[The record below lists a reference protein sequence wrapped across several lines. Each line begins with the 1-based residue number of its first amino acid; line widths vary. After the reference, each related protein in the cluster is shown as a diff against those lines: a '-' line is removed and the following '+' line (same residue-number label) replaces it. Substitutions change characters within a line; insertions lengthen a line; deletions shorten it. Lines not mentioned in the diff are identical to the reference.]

1 MIRFQENS
9 GGGHSGGGSAVA
21 PTPGRDL
28 PGAHRREVI
37 SGVVIAE
44 LERVLPPT
52 SRRPLSPRSSLVAAG
67 IDAGRLADAIARLE
81 GRYVMR
87 FCEEWLSEVRTCG
100 DLVECVAERMF
111 DAADRA
117 SDSVPAARLA
127 APPVD
132 DGPPPAGSGP
142 AAPSP
147 PAEHEASDPF
157 PEVEALERRLAAL
170 EAAGLA
176 NPFRLANEA
185 VNGRT
190 ARIGGRDVVS
200 FTSFDYLGLAGHP
213 DVIRAAKEAIDRFG
227 TSGSASR
234 MVGGNTTIHEALDE
248 ELAEFLGVERATVF
262 PCGYGTNASVLAHL
276 FGDGD
281 LILYDELAHNSIV
294 QGATAS
300 AAARRSF
307 RHNDHEQLDRLLR
320 DIRGRYRRV
329 VVAIEGVYS
338 MDGDYPDLP
347 GFIEVKRR
355 HDALLYVDEA
365 HSLGTLGRRGRG
377 ICEHFGVDPAAGDLW
392 MGTISKALGS
402 GGGYLAG
409 STRLVRYLGLTTPAF
424 VFSTACSPPNAAAA
438 LEAVRVIGREQWR
451 VAQLRDRAELF
462 LKLAIDAG
470 LDTGPSG
477 DTPVVPVILGSSRRA
492 LAVSQRLLEEGI
504 NARPILYPAVQ
515 ESKARIRF
523 FLTSEHSEEQ
533 IVEAVEAVAE
543 AAAATA

>member
-1 MIRFQENS
+1 MIRIQEMS
-9 GGGHSGGGSAVA
+9 FRGPAVA
-21 PTPGRDL
+21 PAPGREL
-28 PGAHRREVI
+28 PGAHRRDVI
-37 SGVVIAE
+37 ASVVIAE

-67 IDAGRLADAIARLE
+67 IDAARLADAIARLE

-87 FCEEWLSEVRTCG
+87 FHEEWLATVRTCG
-100 DLVECVAERMF
+100 DLVDCVAERMF
-111 DAADRA
+111 DAADRLGE
-117 SDSVPAARLA
+117 SVPAARIA
-127 APPVD
+127 AHPPSD
-132 DGPPPAGSGP
+132 DDAASG
-142 AAPSP
+142 AAEQSATAQACQDA
-147 PAEHEASDPF
+147 AELF
-157 PEVEALERRLAAL
+157 PEVTALERRLAAL

-185 VNGRT
+185 VQGRT
-190 ARIGGRDVVS
+190 ARIRGREVVS

-213 DVIRAAKEAIDRFG
+213 DVIRAAKDAIDRFV

-234 MVGGNTTIHEALDE
+234 MVGGNTTIHDALDE
-248 ELAEFLGVERATVF
+248 ELAAFLGAERATVF
-262 PCGYGTNASVLAHL
+262 PCGYGTNASVFAHL
-276 FGDGD
+276 FGEGD
-281 LILYDELAHNSIV
+281 LILYDELSHNSIV

-307 RHNDHEQLDRLLR
+307 RHNDYDQLDALLR

-329 VVAIEGVYS
+329 VVAVEGVYS

-347 GFIEVKRR
+347 RFIEVKRR

-365 HSLGTLGRRGRG
+365 HSVGTMGPGGRG

-409 STRLVRYLGLTTPAF
+409 SARLVDYLGLTTPAF
-424 VFSTACSPPNAAAA
+424 VFSTSSSPPNAAAA
-438 LEAVRVIGREQWR
+438 LEAVRVIGREPER
-451 VAQLRDRAELF
+451 VTRLRDRSEFF

-477 DTPVVPVILGSSRRA
+477 DTPVVPVILGNSRRA
-492 LAVSQRLLEEGI
+492 LAVSQRLLEQGI

-515 ESKARIRF
+515 ESRARIRF

-533 IVEAVEAVAE
+533 IVAAVETLADVV
-543 AAAATA
+543 AATE